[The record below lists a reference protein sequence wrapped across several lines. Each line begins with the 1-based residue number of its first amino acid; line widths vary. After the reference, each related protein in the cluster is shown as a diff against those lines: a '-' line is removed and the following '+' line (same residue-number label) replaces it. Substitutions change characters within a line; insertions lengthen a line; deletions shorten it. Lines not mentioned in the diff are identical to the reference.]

1 MQRRLLKLSLIKIL
15 FLGMKISSKRSS
27 VDTSDFLA
35 SDSDIELKHSKKEKK
50 KLKDLIKSP
59 VKNDL
64 TKKDSPKKK
73 SEIKIKKKD
82 PVSGSKTE
90 VFSGP
95 DCCKCGLVCKD
106 LSHLKNHILSH
117 FYQNFYAVLPSNKPY
132 ECPVCS
138 KLNRDRITLTRHYA
152 FTHNK
157 LFELTDL
164 TPEMLGSG
172 AGVKR
177 NLTPKKPKLT
187 TSSKSSANK
196 VVKTIH
202 RDKLKSKEI
211 VDSDDSDD
219 DDIKRLLERAASKIS
234 GISSL
239 TKPAEK
245 SEKIH
250 ISSSEKKM
258 KKNKERDK
266 DRERSRDLEKK
277 DHKDRKVKEKIK

>member
-1 MQRRLLKLSLIKIL
+1 
-15 FLGMKISSKRSS
+15 MKISSKRSS

-35 SDSDIELKHSKKEKK
+35 SDSDNELKHSKNEKK

-157 LFELTDL
+157 LFEMT
-164 TPEMLGSG
+164 EMLGSG
-172 AGVKR
+172 SIVKR
-177 NLTPKKPKLT
+177 NLTPKKPKLA
-187 TSSKSSANK
+187 TSSCADK
-196 VVKTIH
+196 VVKKIH
-202 RDKLKSKEI
+202 SDKLKSKEI

-219 DDIKRLLERAASKIS
+219 DDIRRLLERAASKIS

-245 SEKIH
+245 YEKIH
-250 ISSSEKKM
+250 NSSSEKKM

-266 DRERSRDLEKK
+266 DKEKSRDSEKK

>member
-73 SEIKIKKKD
+73 SEIKIKKKE

-157 LFELTDL
+157 LFEMTDL

-172 AGVKR
+172 SVVKR
-177 NLTPKKPKLT
+177 NLTPKKPKLA
-187 TSSKSSANK
+187 TSSCADK
-196 VVKTIH
+196 VVKKIH
-202 RDKLKSKEI
+202 SDKLKSKEI

-219 DDIKRLLERAASKIS
+219 DDIRRLLERAASKIS

-250 ISSSEKKM
+250 NSSSEKKM

-266 DRERSRDLEKK
+266 DKEKSRDSEKK